1 VLGRDLGELM
11 PERALS
17 RADHLS
23 MGRNAVRLGDG
34 GCVRERRA
42 ECLELAVEMRVE
54 RKLLRDDQRRDEYD
68 VRQAVGRQA
77 AGEIERMLRLG
88 APEERHDDAAVPDRG
103 RAAGEAAGPSADT
116 ADVRPLHRIW
126 YGTLARMTPGS
137 TRSSRLM

>member
-34 GCVRERRA
+34 GCVRERGA

-68 VRQAVGRQA
+68 VRPAVGRQA

-116 ADVRPLHRIW
+116 ADVRPLHRI
-126 YGTLARMTPGS
+126 
-137 TRSSRLM
+137 